1 VGSDREANRAEGRL
15 AAAQLTALRNERRA
29 QTGDFMFEDYTPKHK
44 IGCLS
49 PLAVVENAAYEFYR
63 LAPPGLML
71 VLIPIGLAEFS
82 RADVE
87 RVFAP
92 LESYLD
98 MLKERGVDMV
108 MQNGVPLP
116 LLIGIEAHDRM
127 IDHMAKYSGVP
138 ATSTV
143 LSVGRAARQLG
154 LKKVAFVNKWSDEM
168 NRTLGEFMAREG
180 VSVCGVANKSLKP
193 AEFIKISAED
203 QMQLAYEL
211 GRRAFQENAD
221 CDGVYIGG
229 GTWLA
234 EPVAEQLEE
243 EFGKPVI
250 CNQAAMIRDILH
262 ILGDWKPIEGHCRV
276 LSAP

>member
-1 VGSDREANRAEGRL
+1 ML
-15 AAAQLTALRNERRA
+15 
-29 QTGDFMFEDYTPKHK
+29 EDYLPKHK

-71 VLIPIGLAEFS
+71 VLVSVGLSEFS

-92 LESYLD
+92 LDTYLD
-98 MLKERGVDMV
+98 MLQERDVDLV

-116 LLIGIEAHDRM
+116 LLIGIDAHDRM
-127 IDHMAKYSGVP
+127 IAHMAQYTGLP

-143 LSVGRAARQLG
+143 LAVGRTARQLG
-154 LKKVAFVNKWSDEM
+154 LKNVALVNKWSDEM
-168 NRTLGEFMAREG
+168 NRTLGDFLGREG
-180 VSVCGVANKSLKP
+180 VGVCGVANKSLKP
-193 AEFIKISAED
+193 AEFVKISARD
-203 QMQLAYEL
+203 QMQLAYDL
-211 GRRAFQENAD
+211 GRRAFLENPA

-229 GTWLA
+229 GTWLS
-234 EPVAEQLEE
+234 EPVAGVLEQ

-262 ILGDWKPIEGHCRV
+262 ILGDWKPIQGHSRV
-276 LSAP
+276 LSAA

>member
-1 VGSDREANRAEGRL
+1 
-15 AAAQLTALRNERRA
+15 
-29 QTGDFMFEDYTPKHK
+29 MFEDYMPKHK

-63 LAPPGLML
+63 LAPRGLML
-71 VLIPIGLAEFS
+71 VLVPVGLAEFS
-82 RADVE
+82 RQDVE

-92 LESYLD
+92 LDSYLD
-98 MLKERGVDMV
+98 MLKERGVDLV

-116 LLIGIEAHDRM
+116 LLIGIEAHDCM

-168 NRTLGEFMAREG
+168 NRVLGEFMAREG
-180 VSVCGVANKSLKP
+180 VFVCGVANKSLKP

-203 QMQLAYEL
+203 QMQLAYQL
-211 GRRAFQENAD
+211 GRRAFLENPD
-221 CDGVYIGG
+221 CDGVYVGG

-234 EPVAEQLEE
+234 EPVAEQLEQ

>member
-1 VGSDREANRAEGRL
+1 
-15 AAAQLTALRNERRA
+15 
-29 QTGDFMFEDYTPKHK
+29 MFEEYTPKHK

-71 VLIPIGLAEFS
+71 VLVPVGLSEFS
-82 RADVE
+82 REDVE

-92 LESYLD
+92 LDQYLD
-98 MLKERGVDMV
+98 MLKDRDVDLV

-127 IDHMAKYSGVP
+127 IAHMAKYSGKP

-143 LSVGRAARQLG
+143 LAVGRAARQLG
-154 LKKVAFVNKWSDEM
+154 LKKMALVNKWSDEM
-168 NRTLGEFMAREG
+168 NRTLGAFLEREG
-180 VSVCGVANKSLKP
+180 VETCGVANKSLTP
-193 AEFIKISAED
+193 AEFVKISAED

-211 GRRAFQENAD
+211 GRRAFSENAD

-234 EPVAEQLEE
+234 EPVAEQLEQ

-262 ILGDWKPIEGHCRV
+262 ILGDWRPIAGHSRV